1 MCKCLFSLSII
12 MLIPS
17 LHIYYLFLCYYGLVR
32 LLAKFLARLGFYT
45 SLIISRLA
53 YYTYLFKVLQDLLGI
68 VNISLLCSPHPKT
81 PTGPIFPRHFVHM
94 LLFAT
99 REIVSTPA
107 YQIYGAQ
114 QFHAFALR
122 LSYSPIYA

>member
-1 MCKCLFSLSII
+1 MFVFSVNYYANPFTPHLLLVSLLLWISPTSCKISSTPWLL
-12 MLIPS
+12 
-17 LHIYYLFLCYYGLVR
+17 YLFNYLAIS
-32 LLAKFLARLGFYT
+32 LL
-45 SLIISRLA
+45 
-53 YYTYLFKVLQDLLGI
+53 YLFIKVLQDLLGI